1 MSELDRLYGRHLQ
14 VGFVVLKQALQSGNP
29 DWVRAE
35 VELLHNIPSLLGED
49 NIERHQYFWTG
60 ERQHYLDWLSE
71 HGTAEAR
78 LRMRTFYEPLWN
90 EKEPLIVQL
99 NQVGSN

>member
-1 MSELDRLYGRHLQ
+1 MSELDRLYARLLQ
-14 VGFVVLKQALQSGNP
+14 VGFVVLNQALQAGNR

-35 VELLHNIPSLLGED
+35 IELLHNIPSLLGED
-49 NIERHQYFWTG
+49 NTERHQYFWTG
-60 ERQHYLDWLSE
+60 ERQHYLDWLSQ

-78 LRMRTFYEPLWN
+78 SRMQTFYEPLWN
-90 EKEPLIVQL
+90 EMEPLIVQL

>member
-1 MSELDRLYGRHLQ
+1 MRELDRLYARLLQ
-14 VGFVVLKQALQSGNP
+14 VGFVVLNQALQSGNR
-29 DWVRAE
+29 DWARAE

-60 ERQHYLDWLSE
+60 ERQHYLDWLSQ

-78 LRMRTFYEPLWN
+78 SRMRTFYEPLWN
-90 EKEPLIVQL
+90 EMESLIVQL
-99 NQVGSN
+99 SQVGSN